1 MESTSSFLYYT
12 PDTTSQT
19 KQHGHFLPH
28 PNGRS
33 SHQHLAS
40 SCDQSSNMPYPSA
53 LVYSRPTSSHLKPP
67 MIVAPNMSP
76 ESLHKHTGLLTPSSP
91 TMLGMDG
98 PAGGD
103 LYFFPSTPTLSSSS
117 ITNSPMN
124 TTMTTP
130 LITSWSLDN
139 CPGTVTPSEIQLP
152 GTPDMWRDSPPMT
165 PGTY

>member
-1 MESTSSFLYYT
+1 MESTSAFLYYT

-33 SHQHLAS
+33 SHPQHLHSAS

-53 LVYSRPTSSHLKPP
+53 LVYPRPTSSHLKPP
-67 MIVAPNMSP
+67 MIVAPSLSL

-91 TMLGMDG
+91 TMMGMDG

-103 LYFFPSTPTLSSSS
+103 LYFFPSTPTLSS
-117 ITNSPMN
+117 NSMN

-130 LITSWSLDN
+130 LITSWSLDD
-139 CPGTVTPSEIQLP
+139 CSGTVTPSEIQLP
-152 GTPDMWRDSPPMT
+152 GTPDMWKDSPMT